1 MAGMDTPAPGTTWTE
16 DATGTVW
23 SETTGTDAV
32 GRHRLV
38 HRRPYRPGVTIE
50 DWLIITDEDLHSR
63 FTRSTEGARRAAA

>member
-1 MAGMDTPAPGTTWTE
+1 MAGMDTPAPRPTWTE
-16 DATGTVW
+16 DATGITW
-23 SETTGTDAV
+23 SEATDPDAV

-63 FTRSTEGARRAAA
+63 FTRSPQERHRAAA